1 MYVFSVN
8 PFICMK
14 RSTILTL
21 PSFNC
26 SSIYCYACLL
36 YSLLKC
42 HITILQPH
50 MFDVE
55 ITRHAVSL
63 LKSRSIWKFTELT
76 ILQFQS
82 LSQWKFYFSLYFV
95 LFRTEFNLS
104 FPEMWT
110 NWGVKIPIKGQML
123 QFVTLHFSPAMCL
136 LSTDQKIFG
145 PFGILFNLSS
155 HRPSTAGHRPRVG
168 QGTAQNRNCPSSEDV
183 LLSSADVKSIM
194 ATIAV
199 SW

>member
-1 MYVFSVN
+1 
-8 PFICMK
+8 MK
-14 RSTILTL
+14 RSTIVTL

>member
-1 MYVFSVN
+1 
-8 PFICMK
+8 
-14 RSTILTL
+14 
-21 PSFNC
+21 
-26 SSIYCYACLL
+26 
-36 YSLLKC
+36 
-42 HITILQPH
+42 

-55 ITRHAVSL
+55 ITRRAVSP

-155 HRPSTAGHRPRVG
+155 HRRSTAGTGRGLDRGPPK
-168 QGTAQNRNCPSSEDV
+168 TENCPSSGSEDV
-183 LLSSADVKSIM
+183 LLSSQRRYQIKYSWRHNLWYSQYTYSPVVKVPLIM
-194 ATIAV
+194 APTV
-199 SW
+199 WPNR